1 VRTITTV
8 PGASSRTSTPF
19 SSPSSE
25 AKPSRVRPV
34 PIRCTRA
41 GIPCSSSRSRR
52 SGIVV
57 VMMSSSRSSASTLP
71 DNHCKLRGTCST
83 RCEVCRYAGG
93 NFATGSGWSG
103 QPGVQRLN
111 VVSAPAFTRST
122 RIPLVTR
129 RTACATARD
138 SHGDMPQE
146 YGGGRAHVSALVQT
160 MIRTLPVA
168 AVLAAG
174 LVDAHARTGANA
186 YPDPLRLLFLV
197 NIGQPHVR
205 LAPVAFPHGLQRGDS
220 GLGHSLTPVWAVHCA
235 RLRPQLDRRPSIEI
249 ASVMVRRLRSRSLR
263 EPHTALS
270 RCPSPSAPGT
280 VPRGRRARPRFPSA
294 GGERRH
300 GRASPSR

>member
-1 VRTITTV
+1 
-8 PGASSRTSTPF
+8 
-19 SSPSSE
+19 
-25 AKPSRVRPV
+25 
-34 PIRCTRA
+34 
-41 GIPCSSSRSRR
+41 
-52 SGIVV
+52 
-57 VMMSSSRSSASTLP
+57 MSSSRSSASTLP
-71 DNHCKLRGTCST
+71 DNHSKLRGTCPT
-83 RCEVCRYAGG
+83 QCEVCRYAWGKLRAG
-93 NFATGSGWSG
+93 TW
-103 QPGVQRLN
+103 
-111 VVSAPAFTRST
+111 VVRAARRAAFERRVRAGLHQVDT
-122 RIPLVTR
+122 IPLVTSGPLCAVQPREIPR
-129 RTACATARD
+129 RHASRTRRR
-138 SHGDMPQE
+138 
-146 YGGGRAHVSALVQT
+146 RAHVSALVQT

-168 AVLAAG
+168 AVLATG

-270 RCPSPSAPGT
+270 RFPSPSAPGT